1 MNLGSLLRRRQ
12 SALIALLGAT
22 ALVIWLGWR
31 TCGFRGCPDVGRLVS
46 YQPGG
51 GSVLLDR
58 NGVQLAELDPTE
70 HEKVALGELPE
81 HVAQA
86 FIAVEDRRFYDHH
99 GVDWRRVGGAL
110 LANLRARGFRQGFST
125 ISMQLARNVF
135 SDEIPATKRTLS
147 RKLLEIR
154 VAGAIESRFTKDEI
168 LELYLNHI
176 YFGNGA
182 RGIAAAAR
190 DYFGRAPADLNLAQ
204 AALLAAI
211 IKAPTHYDPRRH
223 PAAARQRRDLV
234 LQLMADQK
242 LVTLAEAQGAQRSA
256 LAVSARRRSVRQ
268 ELDAAPYFVEE
279 VRRQVEER
287 FGDAI
292 YRQPLRVWTTLDLT
306 VQGAAEEELERQL
319 RRVARSDTLQGAV
332 VVMSV
337 QDGDV
342 LAWVGGRDY
351 RHSQFDRVR
360 SARRQVGSAFKPF
373 VYAAALERG
382 FSLSQLLLDE
392 PLRVTQV
399 GGGVWEPRNFKDEYD
414 GVVTLREALMHSK
427 NVATVRLANEVG
439 YAGVE
444 SLARRAGITSSI
456 EDLPSMALGTAQISP
471 LELTTAYSAFAGDG
485 QAAMPRVILRVARAD
500 GSLLWESE
508 PERRRVVPAVTSF
521 LVTDVLRDA
530 VDYGTSRSVRQ
541 SGFAG
546 PAAGKTG
553 TTNDGADAWF
563 VGYTPELVAGI
574 WLGFDEPRPIPGR
587 ATGGQL
593 AAPIWGN
600 LMRRVYATRAMPED
614 WQPPAGIVRRRIDPD
629 TGRPLRPRCAALFE
643 TPQQEYFIRRGEPAA
658 ICPDEQSPDA
668 NTIVGGESLTWKR
681 ATFLDQLRAE
691 QIEVSRATEWAEDT
705 GLDSGI
711 ASEPVNVSPRDVTA
725 GTGAFSPSIEAEDLP
740 KVTGDWEINNHIEAT
755 TFARYEG
762 LQLGYRLHFTQR
774 GTRVFGSGRKWTE
787 DGRQLQP
794 AARTPIDFE
803 GTIANGVL
811 KARFVE
817 YGSQRV
823 SDGEFAWQVVDGNR
837 LDGTFASTVADT
849 RGSSSGRRVQSRQA
863 APPRIR
869 ARQWPQVVFDEV
881 VNSPRAM
888 MRGLERLFSGNR

>member
-1 MNLGSLLRRRQ
+1 MNLSALLQRRL
-12 SALIALLGAT
+12 SALIALLGAML
-22 ALVIWLGWR
+22 LVVCLGWR

-51 GSVLLDR
+51 GSVLVDR
-58 NGVQLAELDPTE
+58 SGILLAELDPTE
-70 HEKVALGELPE
+70 HEKVALDDLPD
-81 HVAQA
+81 HVAKA
-86 FIAVEDRRFYDHH
+86 FIAVEDRRFYEHR

-110 LANLRARGFRQGFST
+110 LANVRARAFRQGFST

-135 SDEIPATKRTLS
+135 SEEIPGAKRTLG

-154 VAGAIESRFTKDEI
+154 AAGAIEKRFRKDEI

-190 DYFGRAPADLNLAQ
+190 DYFGRPAADLDLSQ
-204 AALLAAI
+204 AALLAAM

-223 PAAARQRRDLV
+223 PEAARRRRDLV
-234 LQLMADQK
+234 LQLMADQR
-242 LVTLAEAQGAQRSA
+242 LAAPAEAQRAQRSA
-256 LAVSARRRSVRQ
+256 LGVSARRRSVRQ
-268 ELDAAPYFVEE
+268 TLDPAPYFVEE

-306 VQGAAEEELERQL
+306 VQTAAEEELERQL
-319 RRVARSDTLQGAV
+319 RRVARGDALQGAL

-342 LAWVGGRDY
+342 LAWIGGRDY
-351 RHSQFDRVR
+351 RQSQFDRVR

-399 GGGVWEPRNFKDEYD
+399 GGGVWEPHNFKDEYG
-414 GVVTLREALMHSK
+414 GVITLREALIHSK

-439 YAGVE
+439 YTAVA
-444 SLARRAGITSSI
+444 SLAQRAGITGPI
-456 EDLPSMALGTAQISP
+456 ADLPSMALGTAQISP
-471 LELTTAYSAFAGDG
+471 LELTTAYSAFAADG
-485 QAAMPRVILRVARAD
+485 QAAEPRMILRVARAD
-500 GSLLWESE
+500 GSLLWESK
-508 PERRRVVPAVTSF
+508 PERRRVLPAVSSF

-541 SGFAG
+541 SGFTG

-574 WLGFDEPRPIPGR
+574 WLGFDEPRPIPGH
-587 ATGGQL
+587 ATGGQV

-600 LMRRVYATRAMPED
+600 LMRRVYATRPTPDD

-643 TPQQEYFIRRGEPAA
+643 TPQQEYFMRRSEPAA
-658 ICPDEQSPDA
+658 ICPDEQPPA
-668 NTIVGGESLTWKR
+668 AHTIIGGESLTWKR
-681 ATFLDQLRAE
+681 PTLLDRLRAE
-691 QIEVSRATEWAEDT
+691 QIGVTNEWVEDS
-705 GLDSGI
+705 DI

-725 GTGAFSPSIEAEDLP
+725 GTDTNAQPVPSAELP
-740 KVTGDWEINNHIEAT
+740 NVGGDWELTHRIEAT
-755 TFARYEG
+755 SFARYEG
-762 LQLGYRLHFTQR
+762 LELGYRVHFAQR
-774 GTRVFGSGRKWTE
+774 GTRVFGSGRKATE
-787 DGRQLQP
+787 NGRQLPP

-823 SDGEFAWQVVDGNR
+823 SDGEIVWQVPASNR
-837 LDGTFASTVADT
+837 LDGSFTSTVADT
-849 RGSSSGRRVQSRQA
+849 RGSSSGRRVQLRQA
-863 APPRIR
+863 APPGVR

-888 MRGLERLFSGNR
+888 IRGLERLFSR